1 MKIFQPIYGAVRLAQ
16 GKRDGVSLFGES
28 ERDFWQSF
36 YAAIIVA
43 PLFFIFITLQS
54 NTGIRSAVSV
64 NFYTIH
70 AISYVIGWVLFP
82 LVMIHLVKIIERQQF
97 YIRLIVA
104 YNWAAVIQNAIFL
117 PFAILFETGLISGP
131 IAEMTNAILLIIILF
146 YIRFIIKIT
155 LNISGLLSTGIVLL
169 DVGLWLMLTLVT
181 ENLIRL
187 NS

>member
-1 MKIFQPIYGAVRLAQ
+1 
-16 GKRDGVSLFGES
+16 
-28 ERDFWQSF
+28 
-36 YAAIIVA
+36 
-43 PLFFIFITLQS
+43 
-54 NTGIRSAVSV
+54 
-64 NFYTIH
+64 
-70 AISYVIGWVLFP
+70 
-82 LVMIHLVKIIERQQF
+82 MIHLVKTIGRQQF

-104 YNWAAVIQNAIFL
+104 YNWSSVVQNAVFL

-131 IAEMTNAILLIIILF
+131 IAEMTNAILLIIILI